1 MVWTFKK
8 QREWNDEHQP
18 VRDREAGISSFR
30 ENLSL
35 KDEFKGCKFALQIMW
50 ETGHSQ
56 QRRDSI

>member
-8 QREWNDEHQP
+8 QREWNGEHQP

-35 KDEFKGCKFALQIMW
+35 KDEFKG
-50 ETGHSQ
+50 
-56 QRRDSI
+56 